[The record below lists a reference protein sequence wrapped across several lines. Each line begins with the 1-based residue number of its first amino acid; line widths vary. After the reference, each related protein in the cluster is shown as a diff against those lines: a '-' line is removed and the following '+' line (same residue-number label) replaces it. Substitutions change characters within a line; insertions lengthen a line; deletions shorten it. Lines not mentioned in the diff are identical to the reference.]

1 MNKKIYIT
9 RRIPEAGL
17 KLLRDKGIEFDMGKS
32 KTPPSQKELIKMLKK
47 KPYDGVISFL
57 TDHIDKNVF
66 DACPSAKIFA
76 NYSVGFNNVD
86 LEEAKKRGVAITN
99 TPGTSGTAVAEHAV
113 ALMFALTTRLVEG
126 DKFVRS
132 GKYKGWDP
140 ELLIG
145 TDIKGKTIG
154 LIGVGDIGSRVAHM
168 LHSGFGVNILY
179 SDVTENTTLEAD
191 TGAIKKET
199 AEILRTAEIISL
211 HVPLLPSTTHL
222 INKNTLATMKRNAII
237 INTSRGPV
245 IDENALVDALKKGVI
260 AGAGLDVYE
269 FEPKLAK
276 GLSKLPNVVL
286 TPHIASSRTT
296 ARNMMAEIAVKNVIS
311 VLESGVPLNSVIK

>member
-9 RRIPEAGL
+9 RRIPSVGL
-17 KLLRDKGIEFDMGKS
+17 ELLRKENIIFDMGKS
-32 KTPPSQKELIKMLKK
+32 KTPPNKKQLIKILKK
-47 KPYDGVISFL
+47 GKYDGVISFL
-57 TDHIDKNVF
+57 TDTIDIEVF
-66 DACPSAKIFA
+66 DACPNVKVFA
-76 NYSVGFNNVD
+76 NFSVGFNNVD
-86 LEEAKKRGVAITN
+86 INEAKKRGIEVSN
-99 TPGTSGTAVAEHAV
+99 TPGTSGLAVAEHAV
-113 ALMFALTTRLVEG
+113 TLMLALTTRIVEG

-145 TDIKGKTIG
+145 TDMKGKTIG
-154 LIGVGDIGSRVAHM
+154 LIGVGDIGSQVASM
-168 LHSGFGVNILY
+168 LHNGFGAKILY
-179 SDVTENTTLEAD
+179 SDLNQNILLEKNTN
-191 TGAIKKET
+191 AIKKET
-199 AEILRTAEIISL
+199 ADILKEADIISL

-222 INKNTLATMKRNAII
+222 INKKTLSTMKKSAIL

-245 IDENALVDALKKGVI
+245 INENDLVSALKKKTI

-286 TPHIASSRTT
+286 TPHIASARDT
-296 ARNMMAEIAVKNVIS
+296 ARNMMSEIAAKNVIS
-311 VLESGVPLNSVIK
+311 ALKTGKVINSVIK